1 MEICKC
7 CSEKCHICSGDL
19 TKGELATML
28 AIKRSMSGEYG
39 YKLKIKKGGFFSRK
53 EIEACICKACK
64 TALLNLKIASYS
76 TSMFDTNCF
85 FLKEKDLIN
94 NKEAV
99 IKDSNSLDKDTIA
112 EGRRESKKIDREEK
126 RIKDTKKKI
135 VNLLKK
141 LKTKIP
147 ASDIDAHLKH
157 KDVDEIKDLCE
168 EMYHDGKISRTGNY
182 RYFVLTK

>member
-19 TKGELATML
+19 TKGELARERWMNTDR
-28 AIKRSMSGEYG
+28 AEWGH
-39 YKLKIKKGGFFSRK
+39 KLKIEKGGFFSR
-53 EIEACICKACK
+53 EVIQTWICKAC
-64 TALLNLKIASYS
+64 NLGINELGFAKPTEKLQI
-76 TSMFDTNCF
+76 TPRFIT
-85 FLKEKDLIN
+85 KEKDLIN
-94 NKEAV
+94 NQEAV
-99 IKDSNSLDKDTIA
+99 IKYSDSLDKDSRA
-112 EGRRESKKIDREEK
+112 EDRRESKGRDREEK

-141 LKTKIP
+141 QKSKIP

-157 KDVDEIKDLCE
+157 KDVDEIKKLCE